1 MRNHH
6 SFFRLFY
13 IYSYRKGGR
22 YTRMEVKK
30 LQALLK
36 HPPTYQMKEVSAWP
50 KLRRD
55 YIEER
60 SAEYETLPLREGVAK
75 MISEQNFRDW
85 SQCYSCMERGI
96 HIAEGDVCFLD
107 FGDAFINEAGF
118 QHFGVILKIF
128 HGKAFVIPMSSNAAT
143 YAQAYQE
150 ETGCGKKHLMQ
161 IGLIPGLVKES
172 VLFMNDA
179 KFINTARII
188 EVKAHIDVNSE
199 LFLRIKTRL
208 LHFLE

>member
-1 MRNHH
+1 
-6 SFFRLFY
+6 
-13 IYSYRKGGR
+13 
-22 YTRMEVKK
+22 MEVKK

-36 HPPTYQMKEVSAWP
+36 HPSTYQMKEVSAWP

-60 SAEYETLPLREGVAK
+60 SAEYETLPLREGVSK

-85 SQCYSCMERGI
+85 SRCYSCMERGI
-96 HIAEGDVCFLD
+96 RVEEGDVCFLD

-118 QHFGVILKIF
+118 QHFGVIMRII
-128 HGKAFVIPMSSNAAT
+128 HGKALVIPMSSNAAT

-150 ETGCGKKHLMQ
+150 KTGCGKKHLMQ
-161 IGLIPGLVKES
+161 IGLIPGLVRES

-188 EVKAHIDVNSE
+188 EVKAHIDTESE
-199 LFLRIKTRL
+199 LFLNIKTRL